1 MCGGGGFCASLISA
15 HSSTSPVICTTSRD
29 PVRSSAY
36 IPQSS
41 ISGGP
46 VAEMRKSNKKPE
58 GYKVTVWEMLRD
70 VLVASM
76 NKGQFPLAIVGL
88 IIITIIWRMPSE
100 SVGKLAFEVVEE
112 MKNGY
117 LIGYVVAFVAIIGWF
132 FHAKA
137 QRRW

>member
-1 MCGGGGFCASLISA
+1 M
-15 HSSTSPVICTTSRD
+15 
-29 PVRSSAY
+29 
-36 IPQSS
+36 
-41 ISGGP
+41 
-46 VAEMRKSNKKPE
+46 AEMRKSNKKPE

-137 QRRW
+137 QRRWAATEIKRVTAERTKVQEEKMGTKLQSSEK